1 MTQSSN
7 PLQSNSFPLATPGLN
22 QQDFL
27 EQANLYGQLLSQNIS
42 RKLALLIGINDYTFA
57 GIRSLHGCLT
67 DLEMQRELL
76 IHRFGF
82 NPQDI
87 REVKDREATRK
98 GILAAF
104 EEHLIQQ
111 AKPGDVVVFH
121 FSGHGSRVIDPNP
134 IDNRRFNSTLVPYD
148 SATETDNIVR
158 DIMGRTLFLLMSAIR
173 TEYLTVILDSCH
185 SGGGTRGNLVIR
197 SARSARGENLSAT
210 PEEFEYQQ
218 RWLTEFGLSPEEFQ
232 RRRKQGIAKGVALS
246 AAKDDQLATDAP
258 FGDFSAGA
266 FSYLLTRYLWQQTSN
281 DAVGKVFINLALR
294 THDVAQSSNILQDP
308 NLEVKPE
315 SNNEKQLLYFSKQVT
330 LGAEG
335 VIRNVQDNQIEFWL
349 GGVASQTLESFQPGS
364 IFSLIDNQSQEIGLI
379 EQQSRVGLVG
389 YGKVVQDTPVD
400 VVQPGVLLRE
410 RVRGI
415 PTNLTL
421 KVGLDSSLDAEKAQ
435 AQTAI
440 QTVRR
445 IEVVPVTQQ
454 DVVHYLLGRVT
465 EDDVRHLQ
473 QQRIP
478 NLPPVGAISL
488 FTAGRELVP
497 NSFGRAGESVEE
509 AVQQRLRTRLK
520 SLLAERILQML
531 VTGESSSSLNVTTT
545 IQPVDSTATANIVS
559 SRGNQEFQSRQFIQ
573 TVQFQAGTNIQVQ
586 VENHENRNLYI
597 SVVLIDSSGDLIV
610 LFPRDWDAPED
621 AALVPSGERITVP
634 KPGDNF
640 KFRLRGPSGILEV
653 LVLASVKP
661 VRNALRGLQN
671 IARSRNVGR
680 GVPLELSEDEPV
692 EVMENLL
699 GDLDEMARASLD
711 IISKEV
717 QAVDTTQLAA
727 RSTMIEVVE

>member
-7 PLQSNSFPLATPGLN
+7 PLQSNTFPLATLGLN

-27 EQANLYGQLLSQNIS
+27 EQANLYGQLLSENTS
-42 RKLALLIGINDYTFA
+42 RKLALLVGINNYPS
-57 GIRSLHGCLT
+57 GIRSLKGCLT

-82 NPQDI
+82 NREDI
-87 REVKDREATRK
+87 REVKDQEATRE
-98 GILAAF
+98 GILTAF

-121 FSGHGSRVIDPNP
+121 YSGHGSQVIDRTP
-134 IDNRRFNSTLVPYD
+134 IKNQKHHSTLVPID
-148 SATETDNIVR
+148 AVTESPDVVR
-158 DIMGRTLFLLMSAIR
+158 GITGRTLFLLMSAIR
-173 TEYLTVILDSCH
+173 TENLTVVLDSCH

-197 SARSARGENLSAT
+197 SARGDSGKTYEAS
-210 PEEFEYQQ
+210 PEEFEYDQ
-218 RWLTEFGLSPEEFQ
+218 RWLTELKLSPEEFQ
-232 RRRKQGIAKGVALS
+232 RRREQGIANGVALS
-246 AAKDDQLATDAP
+246 AAKDDQFATDAP

-266 FSYLLTRYLWQQTSN
+266 FSYLLTRYLWQQTRN

-294 THDVAQSSNILQDP
+294 THDVAQSSKILQDP

-315 SNNEKQLLYFSKQVT
+315 SNNDKQLLYFSEQVT

-335 VIRNVQDNQIEFWL
+335 VIRSVQDNQIEYWL
-349 GGVASQTLESFQPGS
+349 GGVASQTLESFQSGS
-364 IFSLIDNQSQEIGLI
+364 IFSLIDNQGQEIGLI

-389 YGKVVQDTPVD
+389 YGKVVQDTPSN

-410 RVRGI
+410 KVRGI

-421 KVGLDSSLDAEKAQ
+421 KVGLDSSLGAEKAQ
-435 AQTAI
+435 AQTVI
-440 QTVRR
+440 QTVTR

-454 DVVHYLLGRVT
+454 DIVHYLLGRVT
-465 EDDVRHLQ
+465 EDDFRHLQ

-478 NLPPVGAISL
+478 NPPPVGAIGL

-497 NSFGRAGESVEE
+497 DSFGRAGESVEE

-520 SLLAERILQML
+520 SLLAGRILQTL
-531 VTGESSSSLNVTTT
+531 VTGESSSLKVTTT
-545 IQPVDSTATANIVS
+545 IQSVDNTATANIVS
-559 SRGNQEFQSRQFIQ
+559 SRGNQEVQSRQFIQ
-573 TVQFQAGTNIQVQ
+573 AVQFQAGTNIQVQ
-586 VENHENRNLYI
+586 VQNHENRNLYI
-597 SVVLIDSSGDLIV
+597 SVVLIDSSGELIV

-634 KPGDNF
+634 KPEDNF
-640 KFRLRGPSGILEV
+640 KFHLRGPSGILEV

-661 VRNALRGLQN
+661 LRNALRGLQN

-680 GVPLELSEDEPV
+680 GSPLGLSEDEPV

-699 GDLDEMARASLD
+699 GDLDEMARAGLD

-717 QAVDTTQLAA
+717 QAVDTTQLAGISA
-727 RSTMIEVVE
+727 MIEVVE

>member
-27 EQANLYGQLLSQNIS
+27 EQANLYGQLLSQNTS
-42 RKLALLIGINDYTFA
+42 RKLALLIGINNYPS
-57 GIRSLHGCLT
+57 GIPTLTGCLT

-82 NPQDI
+82 NPEDI
-87 REVKDREATRK
+87 REVKDQEATRK

-134 IDNRRFNSTLVPYD
+134 IDNRHLNSTLVPYD
-148 SATETDNIVR
+148 SATETNNIVQ

-173 TEYLTVILDSCH
+173 TEYLTVILDCCH
-185 SGGGTRGNLVIR
+185 AGGGTRGNLVIR
-197 SARSARGENLSAT
+197 SARGNSGKTYQAS

-218 RWLTEFGLSPEEFQ
+218 RWLTELNLSPEEFQ
-232 RRRKQGIAKGVALS
+232 RRREQGIAKGVALS
-246 AAKDDQLATDAP
+246 AAKDDQFATDAP

-266 FSYLLTRYLWQQTSN
+266 FSYLLTRYLWQQTRN

-294 THDVAQSSNILQDP
+294 THDVAKSLNNLQDP

-315 SNNEKQLLYFSKQVT
+315 SNNEKQLLYFSEQVN

-335 VIRNVQDNQIEFWL
+335 VIRSVQNNQIEYWL
-349 GGVASQTLESFQPGS
+349 GGVASQTLESFQSGS
-364 IFSLIDNQSQEIGLI
+364 IFSLIDNQGQEIGLI

-389 YGKVVQDTPVD
+389 YGKVVQDTAPNL
-400 VVQPGVLLRE
+400 VQPGVLLRE

-421 KVGLDSSLDAEKAQ
+421 KVGLDPSLGAGKAQ
-435 AQTAI
+435 AERAI

-465 EDDVRHLQ
+465 EDDFRHLQ

-478 NLPPVGAISL
+478 NPPPLGAIGL

-497 NSFGRAGESVEE
+497 CSFGRAGESVEE

-520 SLLAERILQML
+520 SLLAGRILQML
-531 VTGESSSSLNVTTT
+531 VTGESSTLKVTTK
-545 IQPVDSTATANIVS
+545 IQSVDNTATANIVS
-559 SRGNQEFQSRQFIQ
+559 SRGNQEVQSRQFIQ
-573 TVQFQAGTNIQVQ
+573 AGQFQAGTNIQVQ
-586 VENHENRNLYI
+586 VQNHENRNLYI
-597 SVVLIDSSGDLIV
+597 SVVLINSSGELIV

-621 AALVPSGERITVP
+621 SALVPSGKTITVP
-634 KPGDNF
+634 KPEDNF
-640 KFRLRGPSGILEV
+640 KFHLRGPSGILEV

-671 IARSRNVGR
+671 IARSRNVDR
-680 GVPLELSEDEPV
+680 GSPLGLSEDEPV
-692 EVMENLL
+692 EVMESLL

-727 RSTMIEVVE
+727 ISAMIEVVE

>member
-1 MTQSSN
+1 MIQSSN
-7 PLQSNSFPLATPGLN
+7 LSQSNTFPLGNPSLN

-27 EQANLYGQLLSQNIS
+27 KQANLYSQLLSENTS
-42 RKLALLIGINDYTFA
+42 RKLALLIGINNYPP
-57 GIRSLHGCLT
+57 GIRSLKGCLT

-87 REVKDREATRK
+87 QEVKDEKATREN
-98 GILAAF
+98 ILAAF

-121 FSGHGSRVIDPNP
+121 FSGHGSRVIDPTP
-134 IDNRRFNSTLVPYD
+134 IGNRRLNSTLVPYN
-148 SATETDNIVR
+148 SATESDNIVR

-173 TEYLTVILDSCH
+173 TENLTVILDCCH

-197 SARSARGENLSAT
+197 SARLDGGENLNASR
-210 PEEFEYQQ
+210 EEFEYQQ
-218 RWLTEFGLSPEEFQ
+218 RWFTELNLSPEEFQ
-232 RRRKQGIAKGVALS
+232 RRREQGIAKGVALS
-246 AAKDDQLATDAP
+246 AAKDDQFATDAP

-266 FSYLLTRYLWQQTSN
+266 FSYLLTRYLWQQTRN

-294 THDVAQSSNILQDP
+294 THDVAKSSNITQDP

-315 SNNEKQLLYFSKQVT
+315 SNNETQLLYFSEQVT
-330 LGAEG
+330 LSAEG
-335 VIRNVQDNQIEFWL
+335 VIRNLKDNQIEFWL
-349 GGVASQTLESFQPGS
+349 GGVASQTLESFQSGS
-364 IFSLIDNQSQEIGLI
+364 IFSLIDNQGQEIGLI
-379 EQQSRVGLVG
+379 EQLSRVGLVG
-389 YGKVVQDTPVD
+389 YGKVVQDTPLN

-410 RVRGI
+410 KVRGI

-421 KVGLDSSLDAEKAQ
+421 KVGLDPSLGSEKAQ
-435 AQTAI
+435 AQRAI
-440 QTVRR
+440 ETVRR
-445 IEVVPVTQQ
+445 VEVVPVTQQ
-454 DVVHYLLGRVT
+454 DIVHYLFGRVT
-465 EDDVRHLQ
+465 EDDFRYLQ
-473 QQRIP
+473 QQRTP
-478 NLPPVGAISL
+478 NPPPVGSIGL

-497 NSFGRAGESVEE
+497 DSFGRAGESVEE

-520 SLLAERILQML
+520 SLLAGRILQML
-531 VTGESSSSLNVTTT
+531 VTGESSSLNVTTT
-545 IQPVDSTATANIVS
+545 IQSVDNTATAKIVS
-559 SRGNQEFQSRQFIQ
+559 SRGNQEFQSRQLIQ
-573 TVQFQAGTNIQVQ
+573 AVKFQAGTNIQVQ
-586 VENHENRNLYI
+586 VQNHEKRNLYI

-621 AALVPSGERITVP
+621 AALVPSGETITVP
-634 KPGDNF
+634 KPEDSF
-640 KFRLRGPSGILEV
+640 KFRLRGPSGTLEL

-661 VRNALRGLQN
+661 VRNALKGLQN

-680 GVPLELSEDEPV
+680 GSPLGLSEDEPLK
-692 EVMENLL
+692 VMENLL
-699 GDLDEMARASLD
+699 GDFDEMARAGLD

-727 RSTMIEVVE
+727 ISAMIEVVE

>member
-1 MTQSSN
+1 MIQSANLS
-7 PLQSNSFPLATPGLN
+7 QSNTVPLATPGLS

-27 EQANLYGQLLSQNIS
+27 EQANLYRQLLSQNTS
-42 RKLALLIGINDYTFA
+42 RKLALLIGINNYA
-57 GIRSLHGCLT
+57 PGIRSLNGCLT

-82 NPQDI
+82 NPEDI
-87 REVKDREATRK
+87 REVKDLEATRK

-121 FSGHGSRVIDPNP
+121 FSGHGGQVMDPTP
-134 IDNRRFNSTLVPYD
+134 IGNRRFNSTFVPYD
-148 SATETDNIVR
+148 HAIQQPNVVS

-173 TEYLTVILDSCH
+173 TEYLTVVLDCCH
-185 SGGGTRGNLVIR
+185 AGGGTRGNLVIR
-197 SARSARGENLSAT
+197 SARSTLAENFSASL
-210 PEEFEYQQ
+210 EELEYQQ
-218 RWLTEFGLSPEEFQ
+218 RWLAELKLSPEEFP
-232 RRRKQGIAKGVALS
+232 RRREQGIANGVALS
-246 AAKDDQLATDAP
+246 AAKDDQFATDAP

-266 FSYLLTRYLWQQTSN
+266 FSYLLTRYLWQQTRN
-281 DAVGKVFINLALR
+281 DAVGKVFTNLALR
-294 THDVAQSSNILQDP
+294 THDVAQSSKILQDP

-315 SNNEKQLLYFSKQVT
+315 SNNDKQLFYFSEQVT

-335 VIRNVQDNQIEFWL
+335 VIRNLKDDQIEFWL
-349 GGVASQTLESFQPGS
+349 GGVASQTLESFQSGS
-364 IFSLIDNQSQEIGLI
+364 IFSLIDNQGQEIGLI
-379 EQQSRVGLVG
+379 EQQSRVGLIG
-389 YGKVVQDTPVD
+389 YGKVVQNTSHN
-400 VVQPGVLLRE
+400 VVKPGVLLRE

-421 KVGLDSSLDAEKAQ
+421 KVGLDASLGAEEAQ

-454 DVVHYLLGRVT
+454 NVVDYLLGRVT
-465 EDDVRHLQ
+465 EDDFHHLQ

-478 NLPPVGAISL
+478 NPPPVGAIGL
-488 FTAGRELVP
+488 FTAGREFVP

-520 SLLAERILQML
+520 SLLAGRMLQML
-531 VTGESSSSLNVTTT
+531 VTGESSSLKVTTI
-545 IQPVDSTATANIVS
+545 IQSVDSTATANIVS
-559 SRGNQEFQSRQFIQ
+559 SRGNLEVQSRQFIQ

-586 VENHENRNLYI
+586 VQNHENRNLYI

-621 AALVPSGERITVP
+621 AALVPSGDRITVP
-634 KPGDNF
+634 KPEDNF
-640 KFRLRGPSGILEV
+640 KFHLRGPAGILEV

-680 GVPLELSEDEPV
+680 GSPLGLSEDEPV

-711 IISKEV
+711 IISTEV

-727 RSTMIEVVE
+727 ISAMIEVVE

>member
-1 MTQSSN
+1 MIQSANLS
-7 PLQSNSFPLATPGLN
+7 QSNTFPLATPGLN

-27 EQANLYGQLLSQNIS
+27 EQVNPYRQLLSQNTS
-42 RKLALLIGINDYTFA
+42 RKLALLIGINNYPP
-57 GIRSLHGCLT
+57 GIRSLNGCLT

-87 REVKDREATRK
+87 REVKDQKATRNN
-98 GILAAF
+98 ILAAF
-104 EEHLIQQ
+104 KEHLIQQ

-134 IDNRRFNSTLVPYD
+134 IDNRRLNSTLVPYD
-148 SATETDNIVR
+148 SATENHNIVR

-173 TEYLTVILDSCH
+173 TEYLTVILDCCH
-185 SGGGTRGNLVIR
+185 AGGGTRGNLVIR
-197 SARSARGENLSAT
+197 SARSAGGENFNAC

-218 RWLTEFGLSPEEFQ
+218 QWLTELKLSPEEFQ
-232 RRRKQGIAKGVALS
+232 RRREQGIANGVALS
-246 AAKDDQLATDAP
+246 AAKDEQFATDAP

-266 FSYLLTRYLWQQTSN
+266 FSYLLTRYLWQQTRN

-294 THDVAQSSNILQDP
+294 THDVAKSSQITQDP

-315 SNNEKQLLYFSKQVT
+315 SNNEKQLLYFNEQVT

-335 VIRNVQDNQIEFWL
+335 VIRNLKDDQIEFWL

-364 IFSLIDNQSQEIGLI
+364 IFSLIDNQGQEIGLI
-379 EQQSRVGLVG
+379 EQQSCVGLVG
-389 YGKVVQDTPVD
+389 YGKVVQDTPPN

-421 KVGLDSSLDAEKAQ
+421 KVGLDSSLGAEKAQ
-435 AQTAI
+435 AERAI
-440 QTVRR
+440 ETVRR
-445 IEVVPVTQQ
+445 IKVVPVTQQ
-454 DVVHYLLGRVT
+454 DVVHYLLGRIT
-465 EDDVRHLQ
+465 EDDFRYLQ

-478 NLPPVGAISL
+478 DPPPVGAIGL

-497 NSFGRAGESVEE
+497 DSFGRAGESVEE
-509 AVQQRLRTRLK
+509 SIQQRLRTRFK
-520 SLLAERILQML
+520 SLLAGRILQML
-531 VTGESSSSLNVTTT
+531 VTGESSSLKVTTI
-545 IQPVDSTATANIVS
+545 IQSVHNTATANIVS
-559 SRGNQEFQSRQFIQ
+559 SRDNQEFQSRQFIQ
-573 TVQFQAGTNIQVQ
+573 AVQFQARTNIQVQ
-586 VENHENRNLYI
+586 VENNETRNLYI
-597 SVVLIDSSGDLIV
+597 CIVLIDSSGDLIV
-610 LFPRDWDAPED
+610 LFPCDWDAPED
-621 AALVPSGERITVP
+621 AALVSSGERITVP
-634 KPGDNF
+634 KPEDNF
-640 KFRLRGPSGILEV
+640 KFYLRGPSGILEV

-661 VRNALRGLQN
+661 VRNALRGLHN

-680 GVPLELSEDEPV
+680 GVPLGLSEDEPV
-692 EVMENLL
+692 EVMESLL
-699 GDLDEMARASLD
+699 GDLNEMARASLD

-717 QAVDTTQLAA
+717 QAVDMTQIVGISA
-727 RSTMIEVVE
+727 MIEVVE